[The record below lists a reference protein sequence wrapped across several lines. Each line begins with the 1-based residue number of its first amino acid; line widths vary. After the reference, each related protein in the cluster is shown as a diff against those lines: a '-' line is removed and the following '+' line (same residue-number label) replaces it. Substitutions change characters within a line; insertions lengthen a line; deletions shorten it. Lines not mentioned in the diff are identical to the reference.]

1 MKKFT
6 IYLLLILLLFNS
18 SIVSAGNVKTT
29 SNLKLNVSAPQTIN
43 LTDGEAAAVNI
54 TLNNPSNEENISGIS
69 VQAFIENPDKVY
81 IDGDGY
87 AVNNG
92 SIGQNNSLNGT
103 FYLRTEKD
111 FTTKSVPI
119 KLKLRYYVNQTFIEQ
134 EETIYVRVIAPE
146 KPVNP
151 SLEISKS
158 SLWTGSVHP
167 SKSFEV
173 PFTIKNTGD
182 SIAKNIK
189 VSLEGLESGKIT
201 LAKGLSTV
209 DITSLEPGN
218 STPVF
223 FDLKSDTSTPAGS
236 YMLTLKYS
244 FVGDDAT
251 KAPKEGSYSFSIDVL
266 KASKSSTNLEFQ
278 NVVFPTKV
286 LSRNQST
293 TIGFD
298 IVNTGKNQAK
308 NLVVTALS
316 QDQSGL
322 ASKSVSKVLT
332 KSLDPGQSKHYS
344 FDFITTPSA
353 DTKNY
358 PVELKVSYGDGAE
371 GTLDA
376 TQIVGVFIK
385 APKPVDPNAKDTSP
399 VPKLILEEY
408 SFDPEII
415 EAGMPFKMHLKL
427 YNTNAKKSVRNIKIL
442 LTSDAQESVSNNS
455 NNSKNSQSSENNNT
469 PSTASV
475 FTPVGSSN
483 TFYVDEIKPGKRVE
497 KEIVFTTVPDTAAK
511 TYTVIANFEYEDAK
525 AEKYQASEQIGI
537 PVVQKAKLDIGD
549 IVPQGEFIV
558 GQENP
563 ITVDYFNTGKAS
575 LYNVLVKISGK
586 NLKFDIPSSY
596 KGNFSPGSS
605 EQFTVS
611 VTPEK
616 AGKGKFEI
624 EFSYEDSTGKKE
636 TLTRDYSFDAQD
648 FSAPETIDEMPQQ
661 SSFNPLLLII
671 PLILLGAGAGG
682 FIFYKKRKQN
692 KNDEDLKL

>member
-1 MKKFT
+1 MKRFT
-6 IYLLLILLLFNS
+6 IYLLALLILFNS
-18 SIVSAGNVKTT
+18 NFVSASTPVTHG
-29 SNLKLNVSAPQTIN
+29 LKLNVSAPQTIN
-43 LTDGEAAAVNI
+43 LNDGEAAAVTI
-54 TLNNPSNEENISGIS
+54 TVNNNSSEENIRGIS
-69 VQAFIENPDKVY
+69 VQAFIENPEKVY

-87 AVNNG
+87 AINNG
-92 SIGQNNSLNGT
+92 EINTNSFINGT
-103 FYLRTEKD
+103 FYLRTERD
-111 FTTKSVPI
+111 FKTKSVPI
-119 KLKLRYYVNQTFIEQ
+119 KLKLRYYVNDTFTEQ
-134 EETIYVRVIAPE
+134 EETIYVRVVAPE

-151 SLEISKS
+151 SLEVSKS
-158 SLWTGSVHP
+158 ALWTGSVQP
-167 SKSFEV
+167 GKPFEV

-182 SIAKNIK
+182 ATAKNIK
-189 VSLEGLESGKIT
+189 ISLEGLESGKLT
-201 LAKGLSTV
+201 LAKGLSTI

-218 STPVF
+218 STPIY
-223 FDLKSDTSTPAGS
+223 FDLKSDSSTPAGS

-244 FVGDDAT
+244 FVGDDST
-251 KAPKEGSYSFSIDVL
+251 KAPKEGSYSFSVDVL
-266 KASKSSTNLEFQ
+266 KAPKSSTNLEFQ
-278 NVVFPTKV
+278 NLIFPTKV
-286 LSRNQST
+286 LSRNQTT

-298 IVNTGKNQAK
+298 IANTGKNVAK
-308 NLVVTALS
+308 NITVTAVS
-316 QDQSGL
+316 QDQNGL

-332 KSLDPGQSKHYS
+332 KSIAPGKSNHYS

-353 DTKNY
+353 ETKNY
-358 PVELKVSYGDGAE
+358 PVDLKVTYSDGAD
-371 GTLDA
+371 GTLET
-376 TQIVGVFIK
+376 TQVVGVFIK

-415 EAGMPFKMHLKL
+415 EAGTPFKMHLKL
-427 YNTNAKKSVRNIKIL
+427 FNTNAKKSVRNIKIL

-455 NNSKNSQSSENNNT
+455 GNSQSGNSGSSST

-483 TFYVDEIKPGKRVE
+483 TFYVPEIKPGKRVE

-511 TYTVIANFEYEDAK
+511 TYTVVATFEYEDSK
-525 AEKYQASEQIGI
+525 AEKYQATEQIGI

-563 ITVDYFNTGKAS
+563 VSVDYFNTGKAS
-575 LYNVLVKISGK
+575 LYNVLVKINGK

-636 TLTRDYSFDAQD
+636 TLKRDYTFDAQD
-648 FSAPETIDEMPQQ
+648 FSMPETTDDIPQG
-661 SSFNPLLLII
+661 SSFNPLMLII
-671 PLILLGAGAGG
+671 PLVILGAGAGG
-682 FIFYKKRKQN
+682 FVFYKKHKQK